1 MKPVVAFVA
10 SDASVALGLFTA
22 NTAGIFYNSGLRR
35 LGKWRRLGRWGRL
48 DRWRR
53 LGKWRRL
60 GRYPLVYSNLGKSEI
75 KIEILEFL
83 LLIHKIL
90 GKVKYPCEDSPCI
103 MSEYR

>member
-35 LGKWRRLGRWGRL
+35 LG
-48 DRWRR
+48 RWRR

>member
-22 NTAGIFYNSGLRR
+22 NTAGIFYNSGLR
-35 LGKWRRLGRWGRL
+35 RL